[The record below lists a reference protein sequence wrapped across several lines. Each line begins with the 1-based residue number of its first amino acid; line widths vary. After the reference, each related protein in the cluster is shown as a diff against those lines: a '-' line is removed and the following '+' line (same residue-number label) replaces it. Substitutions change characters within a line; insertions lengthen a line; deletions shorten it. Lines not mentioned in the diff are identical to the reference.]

1 MRKIE
6 LTEAEWAEM
15 ISMTEGCIN
24 SSEDVRD
31 YCGPIAAG
39 LKTNELVSQEVA
51 QAQYDYWKE
60 KSKMLRQ
67 LLAKLEREEDQ
78 DDD

>member
-6 LTEAEWAEM
+6 LTEAERAEM
-15 ISMTEGCIN
+15 ISMTESCIKA
-24 SSEDVRD
+24 SDEVRD
-31 YCGPIAAG
+31 HYGPIAAG
-39 LKTNELVSQEVA
+39 FKTDKRVSQEVA

-78 DDD
+78 DD

>member
-15 ISMTEGCIN
+15 IPMTKSCIN
-24 SSEDVRD
+24 ASDELRD
-31 YCGPIAAG
+31 HYDLVAAG
-39 LKTNELVSQEVA
+39 LRTDTRVSQDVA
-51 QAQYDYWKE
+51 LAQYDLYEE

-78 DDD
+78 DD

>member
-15 ISMTEGCIN
+15 IKVTKICIEA
-24 SSEDVRD
+24 SDEVRD
-31 YCGPIAAG
+31 HYGPIAAG
-39 LKTNELVSQEVA
+39 FIIDKRVSQYDA
-51 QAQYDYWKE
+51 QAQVDSWKA

-78 DDD
+78 DD

>member
-6 LTEAEWAEM
+6 LTEAERAEM
-15 ISMTEGCIN
+15 ISMTEFCIN
-24 SSEDVRD
+24 VSDEIRD
-31 YCGPIAAG
+31 HCGPIAAG
-39 LKTNELVSQEVA
+39 LKADKRVSQEVA
-51 QAQYDYWKE
+51 QAHYDYCKE

-78 DDD
+78 DD

>member
-6 LTEAEWAEM
+6 LTEAERAEM
-15 ISMTEGCIN
+15 ISMTECCIKA
-24 SSEDVRD
+24 SDAVRD
-31 YCGPIAAG
+31 HCGPIAAG
-39 LKTNELVSQEVA
+39 FKADKLVSQEVA
-51 QAQYDYWKE
+51 QTHYDYCKE

-78 DDD
+78 DD

>member
-15 ISMTEGCIN
+15 IPMTERYIKA
-24 SSEDVRD
+24 SDEVRD
-31 YCGPIAAG
+31 HYGPIAADFNPD
-39 LKTNELVSQEVA
+39 KRVSQEYA
-51 QAQYDYWKE
+51 QAQYDYWKL

-67 LLAKLEREEDQ
+67 LLAKLKREEDQ
-78 DDD
+78 DD